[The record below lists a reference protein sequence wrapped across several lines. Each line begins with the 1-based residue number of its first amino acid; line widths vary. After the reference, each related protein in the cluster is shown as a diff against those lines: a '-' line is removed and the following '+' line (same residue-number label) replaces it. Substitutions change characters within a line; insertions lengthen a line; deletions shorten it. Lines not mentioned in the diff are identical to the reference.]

1 MKALYDI
8 VKQFE
13 GCKLKAYKCP
23 AGVWTVGWG
32 STGPDVTENTT
43 WTQQQAD
50 DRLER
55 DLGRFLNGVVRT
67 SPNLMA
73 HPNRLAAVTSF
84 AYNVGIGA
92 YQKSTMRKKIDAE
105 DWAGAQAEFS
115 RWTRAGGRELP
126 GLVRRRQAEAQLFA
140 TPHQNDEGG

>member
-23 AGVWTVGWG
+23 AGVWTCGWG
-32 STGPDVTENTT
+32 STGPDVTENTV

-55 DLGRFLNGVVRT
+55 DLGRFINGVVRT

-92 YQKSTMRKKIDAE
+92 YQGSTMRKHIDAGAW
-105 DWAGAQAEFS
+105 DLAAGEFQK
-115 RWTRAGGRELP
+115 WNKAGGKVLP
-126 GLVRRRQAEAQLFA
+126 GLTKRRAAERQLFIA
-140 TPHQNDEGG
+140 

>member
-1 MKALYDI
+1 MKALYDL

-32 STGPDVTENTT
+32 STGPDVTENTV

-55 DLGRFLNGVVRT
+55 DLGRFINGVVRT

-73 HPNRLAAVTSF
+73 HPNRLAGLAKVF
-84 AYNVGIGA
+84 GV
-92 YQKSTMRKKIDAE
+92 DAP
-105 DWAGAQAEFS
+105 
-115 RWTRAGGRELP
+115 GGRELP

-140 TPHQNDEGG
+140 TPHENDEGG